1 MLPNRS
7 DTGMAAAKPVREFD
21 TFIDRPKPRS
31 RLTGAKRVRDTDWLL
46 DRSMPRYRGSGGEA
60 HARGAWGESP
70 QPSSFKRAEH
80 TEGMRSE

>member
-21 TFIDRPKPRS
+21 TFI
-31 RLTGAKRVRDTDWLL
+31 